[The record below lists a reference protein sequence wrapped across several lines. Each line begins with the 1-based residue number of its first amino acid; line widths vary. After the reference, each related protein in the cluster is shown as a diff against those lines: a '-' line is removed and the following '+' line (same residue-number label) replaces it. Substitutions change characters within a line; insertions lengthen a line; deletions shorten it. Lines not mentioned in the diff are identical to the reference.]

1 MNYNILNYLIYLPL
15 AIALAIWVG
24 QTLFKKGRVFLMTI
38 FHGDQE
44 LVDSVNHLLI
54 VGFYLLNFGYAI
66 YTMKV
71 IQPIP
76 TMQVMIEALSLKIGR
91 ILLILGALH
100 LLNLTVLFIL
110 RRNEL
115 EIAPNNNYLT
125 KFKIL

>member
-15 AIALAIWVG
+15 AIALAVWVG
-24 QTLFKKGRVFLMTI
+24 QTLFKKGRIFLMTI
-38 FHGDQE
+38 FRGDQE

-54 VGFYLLNFGYAI
+54 VGFYLLNIGYAI

-71 IQPIP
+71 IMPIP
-76 TMQVMIEALSLKIGR
+76 TLQVMIEALSLKIGR

-100 LLNLTVLFIL
+100 LLNLAVLFIL

-115 EIAPNNNYLT
+115 EIAPNNN
-125 KFKIL
+125 